1 MAFDA
6 VDVHVGSRIQLRR
19 TLLGMSQTE
28 LGEASGVTFQQI
40 QKYERG
46 ANRVSA
52 SRLWR
57 LAIALD
63 VPLQYFFDEMPQELV
78 VAGRSN
84 QSEDG
89 NVDGPYSARE
99 SLELF
104 RAYYQIK
111 DQHLR
116 DRVRAL
122 VQAMARSFS
131 DEAGESHS
139 HEI

>member
-63 VPLQYFFDEMPQELV
+63 VPLQYFFDEMPQDLV
-78 VAGRSN
+78 GAGRSN

-89 NVDGPYSARE
+89 SVDGPYSARE

-122 VQAMARSFS
+122 VQAMAGSFS
-131 DEAGESHS
+131 DEAGESR
-139 HEI
+139 EI

>member
-57 LAIALD
+57 LSIALD
-63 VPLQYFFDEMPQELV
+63 VPLQYFFDEMPADL
-78 VAGRSN
+78 AGSGRSN
-84 QSEDG
+84 RSEDG
-89 NVDGPYSARE
+89 KVDGPYSARE

-111 DQHLR
+111 DQQLR

-122 VQAMARSFS
+122 VQAMANTFEK
-131 DEAGESHS
+131 DESEGSSLEF
-139 HEI
+139 

>member
-1 MAFDA
+1 VAFDA

-63 VPLQYFFDEMPQELV
+63 VPLQYFFDEMPQDLV
-78 VAGRSN
+78 GAGRSN

-89 NVDGPYSARE
+89 SVDGPYSARE

-122 VQAMARSFS
+122 VQAMAGSFS
-131 DEAGESHS
+131 DEAGESR
-139 HEI
+139 EI

>member
-63 VPLQYFFDEMPQELV
+63 VPLQYFFDEMPQDLV
-78 VAGRSN
+78 GAGRSN
-84 QSEDG
+84 HSEDG
-89 NVDGPYSARE
+89 SVDGPYSARE

-122 VQAMARSFS
+122 VQAMAGSFS
-131 DEAGESHS
+131 DDAGEGRD
-139 HEI
+139 I